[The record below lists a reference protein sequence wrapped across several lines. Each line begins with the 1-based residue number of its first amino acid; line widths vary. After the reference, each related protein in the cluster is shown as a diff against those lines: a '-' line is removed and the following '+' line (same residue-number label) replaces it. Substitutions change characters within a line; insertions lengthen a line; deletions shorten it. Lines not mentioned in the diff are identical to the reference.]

1 MSILP
6 GSSPPS
12 GGKGDT
18 FHFVHASGL
27 ISENAQSLG
36 LPGSKK
42 RLRVFEALSDLP
54 CSDNQRN
61 AAANPNVY
69 RPPPARPVPTQGRFP
84 IRAPVSPFLG
94 SVVPPPPVELAQRP
108 GEPVCPFYQ
117 RTGQCRYGVA
127 CKFHHPPFVNLGIF
141 HPVRPGQPICVYY
154 ARTGGCMYGADC
166 KFHHPPEYA
175 VARNVDGTPIRP
187 GQEPCAQY
195 MYYRKCGQGWFCKH
209 HHPTNPYGP

>member
-1 MSILP
+1 MSILQ
-6 GSSPPS
+6 GSSPPA

-27 ISENAQSLG
+27 ISENAQSL
-36 LPGSKK
+36 PGFKK
-42 RLRVFEALSDLP
+42 RLRVFEALSD
-54 CSDNQRN
+54 NQRN
-61 AAANPNVY
+61 AANPNFY
-69 RPPPARPVPTQGRFP
+69 RPPPAPPAPTPGRFANRP
-84 IRAPVSPFLG
+84 PLSPFLG
-94 SVVPPPPVELAQRP
+94 AVVPPSPPVDLAQRP

-127 CKFHHPPFVNLGIF
+127 CKFHHPPFSNLGIF

-154 ARTGGCMYGADC
+154 GRTGGCMYGADC

-187 GQEPCAQY
+187 VRPARSSYFPPQNLIPLVLEVHAQALNE
-195 MYYRKCGQGWFCKH
+195 GA
-209 HHPTNPYGP
+209 